1 MPLQLLCMLCHVQ
14 LTCGCSRSTILTQ
27 RLEQVRNV
35 VRPQV
40 CLIEP
45 DMAGAASVNLA
56 NKTFVITGGNSGIG
70 LETARALVNKNAHV
84 VIASRS
90 RERGDAAVQQLK
102 RDGLNGANVDCMQ
115 LDMASFR

>member
-1 MPLQLLCMLCHVQ
+1 MV
-14 LTCGCSRSTILTQ
+14 T
-27 RLEQVRNV
+27 
-35 VRPQV
+35 PQV
-40 CLIEP
+40 CLIAYN
-45 DMAGAASVNLA
+45 MAGAASVNLA

-70 LETARALVNKNAHV
+70 LETARALVHKNAHV

-102 RDGLNGANVDCMQ
+102 REGLNGATVDCMQ

>member
-1 MPLQLLCMLCHVQ
+1 
-14 LTCGCSRSTILTQ
+14 
-27 RLEQVRNV
+27 
-35 VRPQV
+35 
-40 CLIEP
+40 
-45 DMAGAASVNLA
+45 MAGAASVNLA

-70 LETARALVNKNAHV
+70 LETARALVHKNAHV

-102 RDGLNGANVDCMQ
+102 REGLNGATVDCMQ